1 MTREAE
7 ALLAAL
13 LRACVSPLGGVGT
26 VEYCRICGNRW
37 QGKPRHSA
45 GCELHAFESH
55 LASIRD
61 DGTGE
66 DYHLLAAAL
75 HDAREAALKAVDTK
89 WVDGVDL
96 AIRGAALALFPGHGT
111 QALAGREKFLQDCGV
126 IST

>member
-1 MTREAE
+1 MTSEAE
-7 ALLAAL
+7 ALLSAL

-37 QGKPRHSA
+37 QGKPRHA
-45 GCELHAFESH
+45 TGCELHAFETY

-61 DGTGE
+61 DAPTE
-66 DYHLLAAAL
+66 DYHILAAAL
-75 HDAREAALKAVDTK
+75 RDAREAAFKAIDIK